1 MTKFRRNHKKSGN
14 SFATTIIR
22 VVAFLLIGGFALT
35 YITNSFGSE
44 SSIDNSNGEY
54 EVPPAGSPDE
64 RFFIPISSSKAII
77 HHENYSLAYSEKHEQ
92 AEWVAYE
99 LRRDQL
105 KLPNVKREREFRP
118 DYEVK
123 TRSAFHRD
131 YTRSGYTRGHLA
143 PAGDMAFDKQAMK
156 ESFFMSNMSPQLEAF
171 NGGIWRELE
180 ETVRDWAYK
189 EGRLYVATG
198 PILNREIIKKI
209 GDNKVSVP
217 KYFYKV
223 ILDFQ
228 QPEHK
233 AIGFIM
239 ENDRS
244 DTHLREYAVTVD
256 EVERQTGIDF
266 FPDLMLD
273 ELEEE
278 IESSLEI
285 NKWKFDNNKFK
296 ERNRRYDNQK

>member
-1 MTKFRRNHKKSGN
+1 MTKFRRNHNKSGN
-14 SFATTIIR
+14 SFSTTIIR
-22 VVAFLLIGGFALT
+22 VVAFLLIGGFALA
-35 YITNSFGSE
+35 YISNSINPE
-44 SSIDNSNGEY
+44 TAVLDDNNTVY
-54 EVPPAGSPDE
+54 EVPPADNPDE
-64 RFFIPISSSKAII
+64 RFYIPISSSQAII

-118 DYEVK
+118 DYKVK
-123 TRSAFHRD
+123 SRSAFHRD

-143 PAGDMAFDKQAMK
+143 PAGDMAFNEVAMK

-180 ETVRDWAYK
+180 ETIRDWAYK

-198 PILNREIIKKI
+198 PILNQEIIKKI

-233 AIGFIM
+233 AIGFII
-239 ENDRS
+239 ENNRS
-244 DTHLREYAVTVD
+244 DIHLREYAVTVD

-278 IESSLEI
+278 IESTLEI
-285 NKWKFDNNKFK
+285 NKWKFDNRKFK
-296 ERNRRYDNQK
+296 ERNRRYDN